1 MESVILRKKQI
12 FVAGK
17 PLDLQK
23 WESCILKR
31 FQKSDLGPLLF
42 FHASSRHWQLY
53 LYLGSRGH
61 LSNVWSQSSHWQ
73 PRSIQMHPT
82 MNCFHHALFFFNIP
96 ENMSNRT
103 LFFSSG
109 MFHLLPSHQPLQPS
123 DVWFSLCC
131 ALAIQ
136 TRLNSVQPPAFSSLC
151 FHST

>member
-1 MESVILRKKQI
+1 M
-12 FVAGK
+12 FVNGKCK

-23 WESCILKR
+23 WESCIQKR
-31 FQKSDLGPLLF
+31 IQKSDLDPLLFF

-53 LYLGSRGH
+53 LYLVSRGH
-61 LSNVWSQSSHWQ
+61 LSNVWSQSSRWQ

-96 ENMSNRT
+96 ENMSNQT

-109 MFHLLPSHQPLQPS
+109 MFHLPPSHQPLLPS
-123 DVWFSLCC
+123 DVRFSLCC

-136 TRLNSVQPPAFSSLC
+136 TRLYSVQPPAFSSLC